1 MSKMS
6 LSVDPRYGKPAKADA
21 TSVLVLGPL
30 GHFVELDHKVDE
42 AEGNGILARW
52 EFGLAVLAE
61 RGDRKQLPKGRL
73 DEIAAAIGK
82 SREEVVKRAAF
93 AYLYPTPEQVRNAIT
108 NFGSWYRIVTEGLTQ
123 TPRLT
128 ASTTPAVL
136 PAGVFNVILAD
147 PPWQYDFAETDNR
160 AIENQYPT
168 LDVVEIASYRDSA
181 GTPIQNV
188 VADDAVLFLWST
200 SPKLREALIVMDG
213 WGFEYVTQAVWV
225 KDRIGMGYWVRQQHE
240 TILIGRRG
248 NVSPPEQEVRRSS
261 VIDARRADHS
271 AKPEA
276 AYALIESMF
285 PDARRLEVF
294 ARLPREGWAVFGNQ
308 VAA

>member
-1 MSKMS
+1 MSKLS
-6 LSVDPRYGKPAKADA
+6 LGVQKAA
-21 TSVLVLGPL
+21 AALTILGPD
-30 GHFVELDHKVDE
+30 GRYIELDRKVDE
-42 AEGNGILARW
+42 AEGSGIMARW
-52 EFGLAVLAE
+52 EFGLVVLAE
-61 RGDRKQLPKGRL
+61 RGKRKQLPAGRL

-82 SREEVVKRAAF
+82 DRREVQYRAAF
-93 AYLYPTPEQVRNAIT
+93 ALLYPTPDQVRNAVSH
-108 NFGSWYRIVTEGLTQ
+108 FGSWHGIVSEGLTL

-128 ASTTPAVL
+128 PSIVPALL

-168 LDVVEIASYRDSA
+168 MDVVEIADYRDSE
-181 GTPIQNV
+181 GVSIRTVI
-188 VADDAVLFLWST
+188 ADDAVLFLWAT
-200 SPKLREALIVMDG
+200 SPKLREALLVMDG

-248 NVSPPEQEVRRSS
+248 NVSPPDQEIRRSS
-261 VIDARRADHS
+261 VIDARRGDHS

-276 AYALIESMF
+276 AYEFIETMF
-285 PDARRLEVF
+285 PDAARLEVF
-294 ARLPREGWAVFGNQ
+294 SRNERDGWTASGNQ
-308 VAA
+308 L